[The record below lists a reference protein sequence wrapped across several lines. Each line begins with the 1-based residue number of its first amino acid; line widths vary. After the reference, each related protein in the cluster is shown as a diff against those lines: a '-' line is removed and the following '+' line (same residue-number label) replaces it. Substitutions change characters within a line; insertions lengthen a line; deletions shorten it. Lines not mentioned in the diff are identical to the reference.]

1 MATTHT
7 TATVVTTDPTQNY
20 AGSRASAGS
29 LPNTEV
35 ITDAL
40 HTTEVALHETSV
52 RPPPELN
59 SQGRRLLTDLE
70 NITGTQRRFLE
81 EKNGDNLMQL
91 IMQEGRLAAREMQT
105 ELKTGQF
112 QGIDKE
118 TQRSMAHQTSSVLS
132 EVQSLAMELITSQQF
147 RNELLNLLSCIAEIV
162 QEVTG
167 MDLTKLTESLQ
178 SIPDEMQE
186 AKEQGE
192 MIDTAKSKV
201 MEVAAAAREA
211 TRDLRDTSTNKPLTQ
226 EQQDRMLKH
235 LRRTVKQITSRQ
247 QSQRVIQGII
257 DLLNTFTGHYAHTA
271 NKEQAKAVVNNNA
284 HLDNLARHVQVL
296 ISRFAGEHAVN
307 TLMAHTKALTDLAL
321 RDQNVR
327 EYFLEFR
334 DFIQSA
340 LQNPDV
346 YLASHGPGETQL
358 RALIERGRTLFQEK
372 EVRENFVGI
381 LQSLNEVIRNFMNDP
396 HLVQMQAD
404 IKTFIND
411 LITDDQGNIV
421 ITKNALNQ
429 LKVILVS
436 SLLEKMAIPIPMI
449 QQEDEKMEMEV
460 SNLWLVL
467 RDVLPDM
474 VHLEYREALNIDTS
488 DLRGKGV
495 GVQENNQ
502 IIIHAMNMR
511 YSMKD
516 ANIWWRRKKFPK
528 TEDSGHLDMNMP
540 GEGIEIRVVLS
551 LRLQDPQN
559 QIFAVRSVDCDIDKI
574 NLHLSGTKHDKIY
587 NAFLKV
593 AKGAIKKRIET
604 AIQEKITDMIG
615 LLNGQVSRQIVHGVA
630 AGKGRL
636 MGGVATAIEGVTG
649 VSLQPGAAHVG
660 TTAHAGTTTHVNTT
674 QTTVVDRSTTVGVA
688 PPVPAHPHPVR
699 AQETVVT
706 TGTREFI
713 GAPGHVTE
721 TTTITTPD
729 GKVTTT
735 TKEGAYTG
743 SV

>member
-1 MATTHT
+1 MATTT
-7 TATVVTTDPTQNY
+7 TSTVVTDPTQNY
-20 AGSRASAGS
+20 AGTRASAGG

-35 ITDAL
+35 IADAL

-70 NITGTQRRFLE
+70 NITGDQRRFLE
-81 EKNGDNLMQL
+81 EKNGDNLLQL
-91 IMQEGRLAAREMQT
+91 IMQEGRLAAREMQND
-105 ELKTGQF
+105 LKTGQF
-112 QGIDKE
+112 QGIDRD
-118 TQRSMAHQTSSVLS
+118 TQRQMAHQTNSVLS
-132 EVQSLAMELITSQQF
+132 EVQSLAMELITSQEF
-147 RNELLNLLSCIAEIV
+147 RNELLNLLSCVAEIV

-167 MDLTKLTESLQ
+167 MDLSKLTESLN
-178 SIPDEMQE
+178 SLPDELQD
-186 AKEQGE
+186 AKERGD
-192 MIDTAKSKV
+192 MIDTAKSKAT
-201 MEVAAAAREA
+201 EVAAAARDVAREV
-211 TRDLRDTSTNKPLTQ
+211 RNTSTNKPLTE
-226 EQQDRMLKH
+226 EQQERILKH
-235 LRRTVKQITSRQ
+235 LRRTVKQITGRQ
-247 QSQRVIQGII
+247 QSQRVVQGII

-271 NKEQAKAVVNNNA
+271 NKQQAQAIVNNNA

-296 ISRFAGEHAVN
+296 VSRFAGEHAVN
-307 TLMAHTKALTDLAL
+307 TLIGHSRALTDLAI
-321 RDQNVR
+321 RDEKVR
-327 EYFLEFR
+327 SYFIDLR

-346 YLASHGPGETQL
+346 YLASGGPGEKQL
-358 RALIERGRTLFQEK
+358 KALIERGQTLFQEK

-381 LQSLNEVIRNFMNDP
+381 IQSLNEVIRNFMNDP

-404 IKTFIND
+404 IRSFIND

-467 RDVLPDM
+467 KDVLPDM

-495 GVQENNQ
+495 GVQEHNQ

-528 TEDSGHLDMNMP
+528 SEDSGHLDMNMP

-630 AGKGRL
+630 SGKGKL
-636 MGGVATAIEGVTG
+636 LGGVARGIEGVTG
-649 VSLQPGAAHVG
+649 VSIQPAASAAREAQVSHERS
-660 TTAHAGTTTHVNTT
+660 A
-674 QTTVVDRSTTVGVA
+674 VVTSSTVGGVP
-688 PPVPAHPHPVR
+688 PPVPAHPHPER
-699 AQETVVT
+699 AHETVVT
-706 TGTREFI
+706 TGTKEFI
-713 GAPGHVTE
+713 GAPGYVTE

-729 GKVTTT
+729 GHVTTT

>member
-1 MATTHT
+1 MATTT
-7 TATVVTTDPTQNY
+7 TSTVVTDPTQNY
-20 AGSRASAGS
+20 AGTRASAGG

-35 ITDAL
+35 IADAL

-70 NITGTQRRFLE
+70 NITGDQRRFLE
-81 EKNGDNLMQL
+81 EKNGDNLLQL
-91 IMQEGRLAAREMQT
+91 IMQEGRLAAREMQND
-105 ELKTGQF
+105 LKTGQF
-112 QGIDKE
+112 QGIDRD
-118 TQRSMAHQTSSVLS
+118 TQRQMAHQTNSVLS
-132 EVQSLAMELITSQQF
+132 EVQSLAMELITSQEF
-147 RNELLNLLSCIAEIV
+147 RNELLNLLSCVAEIV

-167 MDLTKLTESLQ
+167 MDLSKLTESLN
-178 SIPDEMQE
+178 SLPDELQD
-186 AKEQGE
+186 AKERGD
-192 MIDTAKSKV
+192 MIDTAKSKAT
-201 MEVAAAAREA
+201 EVAAAARDVAREV
-211 TRDLRDTSTNKPLTQ
+211 RNTSTNKPLTE
-226 EQQDRMLKH
+226 EQQERILKH
-235 LRRTVKQITSRQ
+235 LRRTVKQITGRQ
-247 QSQRVIQGII
+247 QSQRVVQGII

-271 NKEQAKAVVNNNA
+271 NKQQAQAIVNNNA

-296 ISRFAGEHAVN
+296 VSRFAGEHAVN
-307 TLMAHTKALTDLAL
+307 TLIGHSRALTDLAI
-321 RDQNVR
+321 RDEKVR
-327 EYFLEFR
+327 SYFIDLR

-346 YLASHGPGETQL
+346 YLASGGPGEKQL
-358 RALIERGRTLFQEK
+358 KALIERGQTLFQEK

-381 LQSLNEVIRNFMNDP
+381 IQSLNEVIRNFMNDP

-404 IKTFIND
+404 IRSFIND

-467 RDVLPDM
+467 KDVLPDM

-495 GVQENNQ
+495 GVQEHNQ

-528 TEDSGHLDMNMP
+528 SEDSGHLDMNMP

-630 AGKGRL
+630 SGKGKL
-636 MGGVATAIEGVTG
+636 LGGVARGIEGASFQSSFHL
-649 VSLQPGAAHVG
+649 SL
-660 TTAHAGTTTHVNTT
+660 
-674 QTTVVDRSTTVGVA
+674 TVLFFYRSL
-688 PPVPAHPHPVR
+688 VR
-699 AQETVVT
+699 
-706 TGTREFI
+706 I
-713 GAPGHVTE
+713 
-721 TTTITTPD
+721 
-729 GKVTTT
+729 
-735 TKEGAYTG
+735 
-743 SV
+743 